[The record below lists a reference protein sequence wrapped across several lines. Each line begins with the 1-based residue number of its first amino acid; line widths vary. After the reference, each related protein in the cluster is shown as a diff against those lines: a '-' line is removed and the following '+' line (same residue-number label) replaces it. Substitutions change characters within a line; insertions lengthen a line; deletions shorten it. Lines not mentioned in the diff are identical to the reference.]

1 MVKNLFFGRE
11 KEVGIVLI
19 ISIIVASNGLLFS
32 LQNAL
37 EVELRMTTFERQ
49 RDLQLQ
55 STKEIAQH
63 IESDVT
69 LVLSMLNG
77 LANSLY
83 LQQGELGSERTTG
96 LLEETYAKSNL
107 TIDRLFVLNNDD
119 IMVAS
124 LASRSSEFFLG
135 EDFSFRN
142 WVKDTR
148 SSLSPVFSG
157 YFERIGIYR
166 EFITYPI
173 ISRETGEYFGTIVTS
188 IPTIPFFSHYG
199 NVERIDTQFLVA
211 LDKKGTILAADTGN
225 DLVGKDYFGEDV
237 QQFVNHNQIL
247 NNLTRDLL
255 SGKSGYGV
263 YDYGEGERLTT
274 QYPVFINGSPEFFI
288 QIVTPTSEIYAKID
302 EVLSIQQVRILP
314 LVVIASTVAIAI
326 LVILLKKWNI
336 ILAREVKRRTKE
348 LEDSYEEMKKY
359 IAQVQTELQKEKGKK
374 SHHSNA

>member
-1 MVKNLFFGRE
+1 MVRNLFFGRE
-11 KEVGIVLI
+11 KEIGIVLI
-19 ISIIVASNGLLFS
+19 ISIIVSSNGLLFF
-32 LQNAL
+32 LQNAI
-37 EVELRMTTFERQ
+37 EVDLRRTTFEQQ

-63 IESDVT
+63 IESDIT

-83 LQQGELGSERTTG
+83 LQQGELGSERTTR
-96 LLEETYAKSNL
+96 LLEETYANSNL

-124 LASRSSEFFLG
+124 LASKPSEFFLG
-135 EDFSFRN
+135 EDFSFRS
-142 WVKDTR
+142 WVKETR

-173 ISRETGEYFGTIVTS
+173 ISRETGEYLGMVVTS

-211 LDKKGTILAADTGN
+211 FDKKGTILAAGASN
-225 DLVGKDYFGEDV
+225 DLVGKDFFGEDV
-237 QQFVNHNQIL
+237 QQFVNHNEIL

-263 YDYGEGERLTT
+263 YDYGRGETLTT

-314 LVVIASTVAIAI
+314 LIVAASTVAIAV

-359 IAQVQTELQKEKGKK
+359 IAQVQTELQKDRGKK
-374 SHHSNA
+374 SSSTT

>member
-1 MVKNLFFGRE
+1 MVKNLFLGKE

-83 LQQGELGSERTTG
+83 LQQGELGSERTTR

-173 ISRETGEYFGTIVTS
+173 ISRETGEYFGMIVTS

-199 NVERIDTQFLVA
+199 NVERINTQFLVA
-211 LDKKGTILAADTGN
+211 LDKKGTILAADTSN

-237 QQFVNHNQIL
+237 QKFVNHNQIL

-274 QYPVFINGSPEFFI
+274 QYPVFVNGSPEFFI

>member
-11 KEVGIVLI
+11 KEIGIIVI
-19 ISIIVASNGLLFS
+19 ISIIVSSNGLLFL
-32 LQNAL
+32 LQNTI
-37 EVELRMTTFERQ
+37 EVDLRRTTFEQQ

-77 LANSLY
+77 LANSFY
-83 LQQGELGSERTTG
+83 LQQGELGSERTTK
-96 LLEETYAKSNL
+96 LLEETYATSNL
-107 TIDRLFVLNNDD
+107 TIDRLFVLDNDD

-124 LASRSSEFFLG
+124 LASKPSEFFLG
-135 EDFSFRN
+135 EDFSFRS
-142 WVKDTR
+142 WVRETR

-157 YFERIGIYR
+157 YFERLGIYR

-173 ISRETGEYFGTIVTS
+173 ISRETGEYFGMVVTS

-211 LDKKGTILAADTGN
+211 FDKNGTILAAGASN
-225 DLVGKDYFGEDV
+225 DLVGKDFFGEDV
-237 QQFVNHNQIL
+237 QQSVNHNEIL
-247 NNLTRDLL
+247 NDLTRDLL

-274 QYPVFINGSPEFFI
+274 QYPVFVNGSPEFFI
-288 QIVTPTSEIYAKID
+288 QIVTPTSEIYAKIN
-302 EVLSIQQVRILP
+302 EVLSIQQVRVLP
-314 LVVIASTVAIAI
+314 LIVIASTVAIAV

-336 ILAREVKRRTKE
+336 ILAKEVKRRTQE
-348 LEDSYEEMKKY
+348 LEESFEQMKNY
-359 IAQVQTELQKEKGKK
+359 IGQVQAELQKEKAKK
-374 SHHSNA
+374 SRSTP

>member
-37 EVELRMTTFERQ
+37 EVELRMTTFEQQ

-142 WVKDTR
+142 WVKETR

-211 LDKKGTILAADTGN
+211 LDKKGTILAADTSN

-237 QQFVNHNQIL
+237 QKFVNHNQIL

-348 LEDSYEEMKKY
+348 LEESYEEMKKY

>member
-11 KEVGIVLI
+11 KEIGIILI
-19 ISIIVASNGLLFS
+19 ISIIVASNGLLFL
-32 LQNAL
+32 LQNAI
-37 EVELRMTTFERQ
+37 EADLRKTTFERE
-49 RDLQLQ
+49 RELQLQ

-63 IESDVT
+63 IESDLT

-83 LQQGELGSERTTG
+83 LQQGELGGERTTK
-96 LLEETYAKSNL
+96 LLEETHANSDL
-107 TIDRLFVLNNDD
+107 TIDRLFVLDSND

-124 LASRSSEFFLG
+124 LASKHAEFFLG

-142 WVKDTR
+142 WVKETR
-148 SSLSPVFSG
+148 SSLNPVFSG

-173 ISRETGEYFGTIVTS
+173 ISRETGEYFGMIVTS

-199 NVERIDTQFLVA
+199 NVQRIDTQFLVA
-211 LDKKGTILAADTGN
+211 FDKNATIVAAGASN
-225 DLVGKDYFGEDV
+225 ELVGKDFFGEDV
-237 QQFVNHNQIL
+237 QQFVNHNEIL
-247 NNLTRDLL
+247 NDLTRDLL

-263 YDYGEGERLTT
+263 YDYGRGETLTT
-274 QYPVFINGSPEFFI
+274 GYPVLVNGSPEFFI

-302 EVLSIQQVRILP
+302 EVISIQQVRILP
-314 LVVIASTVAIAI
+314 LIVIASTVAIAV

-374 SHHSNA
+374 SHSTA

>member
-1 MVKNLFFGRE
+1 MVKNLLFGRE
-11 KEVGIVLI
+11 KEIGIVLI
-19 ISIIVASNGLLFS
+19 ISIIVSSNILLFS
-32 LQNAL
+32 LQNSL
-37 EVELRMTTFERQ
+37 EVELRMTAFERQ
-49 RDLQLQ
+49 RELQLQ
-55 STKEIAQH
+55 STKEIAQR

-83 LQQGELGSERTTG
+83 LQQGELGSERTTR
-96 LLEETYAKSNL
+96 LLEETYAKANL
-107 TIDRLFVLNNDD
+107 TIDRLFVLDKDD
-119 IMVAS
+119 VMVAS
-124 LASRSSEFFLG
+124 LASKPSEFFLG
-135 EDFSFRN
+135 EDFSFRS
-142 WVKDTR
+142 WVKETR

-173 ISRETGEYFGTIVTS
+173 ISRETGEYIGMVVTS

-199 NVERIDTQFLVA
+199 NVGRVDTQFLVA
-211 LDKKGTILAADTGN
+211 FDKKGTILAADASN
-225 DLVGKDYFGEDV
+225 DLVGKDFFGEDV
-237 QQFVNHNQIL
+237 QQFVNYNEIL

-263 YDYGEGERLTT
+263 YDYGRGETLTT

-314 LVVIASTVAIAI
+314 LIVIASTVAIAV

-348 LEDSYEEMKKY
+348 LEESYEEMKKY
-359 IAQVQTELQKEKGKK
+359 IAQVQSELQKEKGKK
-374 SHHSNA
+374 SHHSSA

>member
-1 MVKNLFFGRE
+1 MVRNIFFGRE
-11 KEVGIVLI
+11 KEIGIVLI
-19 ISIIVASNGLLFS
+19 ISIIVSSNGLLFF
-32 LQNAL
+32 LQNAI
-37 EVELRMTTFERQ
+37 EVDLRRTTFEQQ

-69 LVLSMLNG
+69 LVLSMLDG

-83 LQQGELGSERTTG
+83 LQQGELGSERTTK
-96 LLEETYAKSNL
+96 LLEETYANSDL
-107 TIDRLFVLNNDD
+107 TVDRLFVLDNDD

-124 LASRSSEFFLG
+124 LASKPSEFFLG
-135 EDFSFRN
+135 EDFSFRS
-142 WVKDTR
+142 WVKETR

-166 EFITYPI
+166 EFITHPI
-173 ISRETGEYFGTIVTS
+173 ISRETGEYFGMVVTS

-211 LDKKGTILAADTGN
+211 FDKKATIVASGASS
-225 DLVGKDYFGEDV
+225 DLVGKDFFEEDV
-237 QQFVNHNQIL
+237 QQFVNHNEIL

-263 YDYGEGERLTT
+263 YDYGKGETLTT
-274 QYPVFINGSPEFFI
+274 QYPIFINGSPEFFI

-302 EVLSIQQVRILP
+302 EVLSIQQIRILP
-314 LVVIASTVAIAI
+314 LIIVASTIAIAV

-359 IAQVQTELQKEKGKK
+359 IEQVQAELRKGSPKK
-374 SHHSNA
+374 GRSTI

>member
-1 MVKNLFFGRE
+1 MVRNLFFGRE
-11 KEVGIVLI
+11 KEIGIVLI
-19 ISIIVASNGLLFS
+19 ISIIVSSNGLLFF
-32 LQNAL
+32 LQNAI
-37 EVELRMTTFERQ
+37 EVDLRRTTFEQQ

-63 IESDVT
+63 IESDIT

-83 LQQGELGSERTTG
+83 LQEGELGSERTTK
-96 LLEETYAKSNL
+96 LLEETYANSDL

-119 IMVAS
+119 IMVSS
-124 LASRSSEFFLG
+124 LVSKPSEFFLG
-135 EDFSFRN
+135 EDFSFRS
-142 WVKDTR
+142 WVKETR

-173 ISRETGEYFGTIVTS
+173 ISRETGEYFGMVVTS

-211 LDKKGTILAADTGN
+211 FDKKGTILAAGANN
-225 DLVGKDYFGEDV
+225 DLVGKDFFGEDV
-237 QQFVNHNQIL
+237 QQFVNHNEIL
-247 NNLTRDLL
+247 VNLTRDLL

-263 YDYGEGERLTT
+263 YDYGKGETLTT

-288 QIVTPTSEIYAKID
+288 QIVTPTSVIYAKID

-314 LVVIASTVAIAI
+314 LIVAASTVAIAV

-348 LEDSYEEMKKY
+348 LEDSYEEMKRY
-359 IAQVQTELQKEKGKK
+359 IAQVQTELQKDRGKK
-374 SHHSNA
+374 SSSTT

>member
-37 EVELRMTTFERQ
+37 EVELRMTTFEQQ

-211 LDKKGTILAADTGN
+211 LDKKGTILAADTSN

-263 YDYGEGERLTT
+263 YDYGKGETLTT
-274 QYPVFINGSPEFFI
+274 QYPIFINGSPEFFI
-288 QIVTPTSEIYAKID
+288 QIVTPTSEIYAKIN
-302 EVLSIQQVRILP
+302 EVLSIQQVKVLP
-314 LVVIASTVAIAI
+314 IIVVASTVAIAV

-336 ILAREVKRRTKE
+336 ILAREVKRRTQE
-348 LEDSYEEMKKY
+348 LEESYEEMINY
-359 IAQVQTELQKEKGKK
+359 IEQVQAELQKEKVKK
-374 SHHSNA
+374 SHSTE

>member
-142 WVKDTR
+142 WVKETR

-211 LDKKGTILAADTGN
+211 LDKKGTILAADTSN

-274 QYPVFINGSPEFFI
+274 QYPVFVNGSPEFFI

-348 LEDSYEEMKKY
+348 LEESYEEMKKY

>member
-1 MVKNLFFGRE
+1 MVRNIFFGRE
-11 KEVGIVLI
+11 KEIGIVLI
-19 ISIIVASNGLLFS
+19 ISIIVSSNGLLFF
-32 LQNAL
+32 LQNAI
-37 EVELRMTTFERQ
+37 EVDLRRTTFEQQ

-69 LVLSMLNG
+69 LVLSMLDG

-83 LQQGELGSERTTG
+83 LQQGELGSERTTK
-96 LLEETYAKSNL
+96 LLEETYANSDL
-107 TIDRLFVLNNDD
+107 TVDRLFVLDNDD

-124 LASRSSEFFLG
+124 LASKPSEFFLG
-135 EDFSFRN
+135 EDFSFRS
-142 WVKDTR
+142 WVKETR

-166 EFITYPI
+166 EFITHPI
-173 ISRETGEYFGTIVTS
+173 ISRETGEYFGMIVTS

-211 LDKKGTILAADTGN
+211 FDKKATIVASGASS
-225 DLVGKDYFGEDV
+225 DLVGKDFFEEDV
-237 QQFVNHNQIL
+237 QQFVNHNEIL

-263 YDYGEGERLTT
+263 YDYGKGETLTT
-274 QYPVFINGSPEFFI
+274 QYPVFINGIPEFFI

-302 EVLSIQQVRILP
+302 EVLSIQQIRILP
-314 LVVIASTVAIAI
+314 LIIVASTIAIAV

-359 IAQVQTELQKEKGKK
+359 IEQVQAELRKGSPKK
-374 SHHSNA
+374 GRSTI

>member
-1 MVKNLFFGRE
+1 MVRNIFFGRE
-11 KEVGIVLI
+11 KEIGIVLI
-19 ISIIVASNGLLFS
+19 ISIIVSSNGLLFF
-32 LQNAL
+32 LQNAI
-37 EVELRMTTFERQ
+37 EVDLRRTAFEQQ

-69 LVLSMLNG
+69 LVLSMLDG

-83 LQQGELGSERTTG
+83 LQQGELGSERTTK
-96 LLEETYAKSNL
+96 LLEETYANSDL
-107 TIDRLFVLNNDD
+107 TVDRLFVLDNDD

-124 LASRSSEFFLG
+124 LASKPSEFFLG
-135 EDFSFRN
+135 EDFSFRS
-142 WVKDTR
+142 WVKETR

-166 EFITYPI
+166 EFITHPI
-173 ISRETGEYFGTIVTS
+173 ISRETGEYFGMVVTS

-211 LDKKGTILAADTGN
+211 FDKKATIVASGASS
-225 DLVGKDYFGEDV
+225 DLLGKDFFEEDV
-237 QQFVNHNQIL
+237 QQFVNHNEIL
-247 NNLTRDLL
+247 NDLTRDLL

-263 YDYGEGERLTT
+263 YDYGKGETLTT
-274 QYPVFINGSPEFFI
+274 QYPVFINGIPEFFI

-302 EVLSIQQVRILP
+302 EVLSIQQIRILP
-314 LVVIASTVAIAI
+314 LIIVASTIAIAV

-348 LEDSYEEMKKY
+348 LEESYDEMKKY
-359 IAQVQTELQKEKGKK
+359 IEQVQAELRKGSPKK
-374 SHHSNA
+374 GRSTI

>member
-1 MVKNLFFGRE
+1 MNIFFGKE
-11 KEVGIVLI
+11 KEIGIILI
-19 ISIIVASNGLLFS
+19 ISIIVSSNGLLFY
-32 LQNAL
+32 LQNAI
-37 EVELRMTTFERQ
+37 EVDLRETTFERQ
-49 RDLQLQ
+49 RELQLQ

-83 LQQGELGSERTTG
+83 LQQGELGTERTAS
-96 LLEETYAKSNL
+96 LLEQTYARYNL
-107 TIDRLFVLNNDD
+107 TTDRLFILDRDD
-119 IMVAS
+119 IMVATLTS
-124 LASRSSEFFLG
+124 KPSEFFLG
-135 EDFSFRN
+135 EDFSFRS
-142 WVKDTR
+142 WVKETR

-173 ISRETGEYFGTIVTS
+173 ISRETGEYFGMVVTS

-211 LDKKGTILAADTGN
+211 FDKKGTILAAGASN
-225 DLVGKDYFGEDV
+225 DLVGKDFFGEDV
-237 QQFVNHNQIL
+237 QQFVNHNEIL
-247 NNLTRDLL
+247 VNLTRDLL

-263 YDYGEGERLTT
+263 YDYGKGETLTT

-288 QIVTPTSEIYAKID
+288 QIVTPTSVIYAKID

-314 LVVIASTVAIAI
+314 LIVAASTVAIAV

-336 ILAREVKRRTKE
+336 ILAREVKRRTQE
-348 LEDSYEEMKKY
+348 LEDSYEGIQKY
-359 IAQVQTELQKEKGKK
+359 LEKVQNELQKYQTKQNK
-374 SHHSNA
+374 

>member
-19 ISIIVASNGLLFS
+19 ISIIVSSNGLLFF
-32 LQNAL
+32 LQNAI
-37 EVELRMTTFERQ
+37 EEDLRMTTFERQ

-77 LANSLY
+77 LANSFY
-83 LQQGELGSERTTG
+83 LQQGELGSQRTTG
-96 LLEETYAKSNL
+96 LLEETYAESNL
-107 TIDRLFVLNNDD
+107 TIDRLFVLDNED
-119 IMVAS
+119 IMVSS
-124 LASRSSEFFLG
+124 LASKPSEFFLG
-135 EDFSFRN
+135 EDFSFRS
-142 WVKDTR
+142 WVKETR
-148 SSLSPVFSG
+148 SSLTPVFSG

-173 ISRETGEYFGTIVTS
+173 INRETGEYYGMVVTS
-188 IPTIPFFSHYG
+188 IPTVPFFSHYG

-211 LDKKGTILAADTGN
+211 FDKKGIVLAAGASN
-225 DLVGKDYFGEDV
+225 DLVGKEFFGEDV
-237 QQFVNHNQIL
+237 QQFVNHNEIL

-263 YDYGEGERLTT
+263 YDYGRGETLTT
-274 QYPVFINGSPEFFI
+274 QYPVFINGTPEFFI

-302 EVLSIQQVRILP
+302 EVLSIQQIRILP
-314 LVVIASTVAIAI
+314 LIIVASTVAIAV

-348 LEDSYEEMKKY
+348 LEDSYEEMKNY
-359 IAQVQTELQKEKGKK
+359 IAQVQTELQKEKSKK
-374 SHHSNA
+374 SHRTAA

>member
-1 MVKNLFFGRE
+1 MVKNPFFGRE
-11 KEVGIVLI
+11 KEIGIVVI
-19 ISIIVASNGLLFS
+19 ISVIVSSNALLFL
-32 LQNAL
+32 LQNTIEAD
-37 EVELRMTTFERQ
+37 LRRTTFEQQ
-49 RDLQLQ
+49 RELQLQ
-55 STKEIAQH
+55 STKEIAEH

-77 LANSLY
+77 LVNSLY
-83 LQQGELGSERTTG
+83 LQQGELGSERTIR
-96 LLEETYAKSNL
+96 LLDETYANYNL
-107 TIDRLFVLNNDD
+107 TIDRLFILDNDD
-119 IMVAS
+119 TMVAS
-124 LASRSSEFFLG
+124 LASKPSEFFLG
-135 EDFSFRN
+135 EDFSFRS
-142 WVKDTR
+142 WVKETR
-148 SSLSPVFSG
+148 SSLGPVFSG
-157 YFERIGIYR
+157 YFERAGIYR

-173 ISRETGEYFGTIVTS
+173 ISRETGEYFGMVVTS
-188 IPTIPFFSHYG
+188 IPTVPFFSHYG

-211 LDKKGTILAADTGN
+211 LDKKGTILAAGASN

-237 QQFVNHNQIL
+237 QQFVNYNQIL

-263 YDYGEGERLTT
+263 YDYGEGERLST

-359 IAQVQTELQKEKGKK
+359 IAQVQTELQKEKSKR
-374 SHHSNA
+374 SQHTTA

>member
-1 MVKNLFFGRE
+1 MVKNLFLGKE

-173 ISRETGEYFGTIVTS
+173 ISRETGEYFGMIVTS

-199 NVERIDTQFLVA
+199 NVERINTQFLVA
-211 LDKKGTILAADTGN
+211 LDKKGTILAADTSN

-274 QYPVFINGSPEFFI
+274 QYPVFVNGSPEFFI

>member
-1 MVKNLFFGRE
+1 
-11 KEVGIVLI
+11 
-19 ISIIVASNGLLFS
+19 
-32 LQNAL
+32 
-37 EVELRMTTFERQ
+37 
-49 RDLQLQ
+49 
-55 STKEIAQH
+55 
-63 IESDVT
+63 
-69 LVLSMLNG
+69 
-77 LANSLY
+77 
-83 LQQGELGSERTTG
+83 
-96 LLEETYAKSNL
+96 
-107 TIDRLFVLNNDD
+107 
-119 IMVAS
+119 
-124 LASRSSEFFLG
+124 
-135 EDFSFRN
+135 
-142 WVKDTR
+142 
-148 SSLSPVFSG
+148 
-157 YFERIGIYR
+157 
-166 EFITYPI
+166 
-173 ISRETGEYFGTIVTS
+173 
-188 IPTIPFFSHYG
+188 
-199 NVERIDTQFLVA
+199 
-211 LDKKGTILAADTGN
+211 LAADTSN

>member
-37 EVELRMTTFERQ
+37 EVELRMTTFEQQ

-83 LQQGELGSERTTG
+83 LQQGELGSERTTR

-142 WVKDTR
+142 WVKETR

-173 ISRETGEYFGTIVTS
+173 ISRETGEYFGMIVTS

-199 NVERIDTQFLVA
+199 NVERINTQFLVA
-211 LDKKGTILAADTGN
+211 LDKKGTILAADTSN

-237 QQFVNHNQIL
+237 QKFVNHNQIL

-274 QYPVFINGSPEFFI
+274 QYPVFVNGSPEFFI

>member
-11 KEVGIVLI
+11 KEIGIVLT
-19 ISIIVASNGLLFS
+19 ISIIVSSNGLLFF
-32 LQNAL
+32 LQNAI
-37 EVELRMTTFERQ
+37 EVDLRMTTFEGQ
-49 RDLQLQ
+49 RELQLQ

-83 LQQGELGSERTTG
+83 LQQGELGSERTTR
-96 LLEETYAKSNL
+96 LLEETYANSNL
-107 TIDRLFVLNNDD
+107 TIDRLFVLDNDD

-124 LASRSSEFFLG
+124 LASKPSEFFLG
-135 EDFSFRN
+135 EDFSFRS
-142 WVKDTR
+142 WVKETR

-173 ISRETGEYFGTIVTS
+173 ISRESGEYFGMVVTS

-211 LDKKGTILAADTGN
+211 FDKKGTILAAGASN
-225 DLVGKDYFGEDV
+225 DLVGKDFFGEDV
-237 QQFVNHNQIL
+237 QQFVNHNEIL

-263 YDYGEGERLTT
+263 YDYGNGETLTT
-274 QYPVFINGSPEFFI
+274 QYPIFINGSPEFFI
-288 QIVTPTSEIYAKID
+288 QIVTPTSEMYAKID
-302 EVLSIQQVRILP
+302 EVLSIQQVRIVP
-314 LVVIASTVAIAI
+314 LIVAASTVAIAV

-336 ILAREVKRRTKE
+336 ILAREVKRRTRE

-374 SHHSNA
+374 SHNNE

>member
-1 MVKNLFFGRE
+1 VVKNLFFGRE

-83 LQQGELGSERTTG
+83 LQQGELGSERTTR
-96 LLEETYAKSNL
+96 LLEETYARSNL

-124 LASRSSEFFLG
+124 LASRPSEFFLG
-135 EDFSFRN
+135 EDFSFRS
-142 WVKDTR
+142 WVKETR

-157 YFERIGIYR
+157 YFERTAIYR

-173 ISRETGEYFGTIVTS
+173 ISRETGEYFGMVVTS
-188 IPTIPFFSHYG
+188 IPTVSFFSHYG

-211 LDKKGTILAADTGN
+211 FDKEGTILAAGASN
-225 DLVGKDYFGEDV
+225 DLVGKNFFGEDV
-237 QQFVNHNQIL
+237 QQFVNHDEIL

-274 QYPVFINGSPEFFI
+274 QYPIFINGSPEFFI
-288 QIVTPTSEIYAKID
+288 QVVTPTSEIYAKID

-314 LVVIASTVAIAI
+314 LIVATSTIAIAVLI
-326 LVILLKKWNI
+326 ILLKKWNI
-336 ILAREVKRRTKE
+336 ILAREVKRRTQQ
-348 LEDSYEEMKKY
+348 LEHSYEEMRIY
-359 IAQVQTELQKEKGKK
+359 IRQVQDELQRVKGYK
-374 SHHSNA
+374 SHNTA

>member
-1 MVKNLFFGRE
+1 VVKNLFFGRE

-124 LASRSSEFFLG
+124 LASQSSEFFLG

-173 ISRETGEYFGTIVTS
+173 ISRETGEYFGMIVTS
-188 IPTIPFFSHYG
+188 IPTVPFFSHYG

-211 LDKKGTILAADTGN
+211 LDKKGTILAADTSN

-288 QIVTPTSEIYAKID
+288 QIVTPTSQIYAKID

-348 LEDSYEEMKKY
+348 LEESYEEMKKY

-374 SHHSNA
+374 SHHSTA